1 MEQLLTGYSVKHDG
15 TIVISNGEEIVAS
28 NDSRLVGVSMD
39 DNEILRTIRR
49 CAEGSKLVH
58 VRRWR

>member
-1 MEQLLTGYSVKHDG
+1 MKHDG

-28 NDSRLVGVSMD
+28 NDSRLVGVNMD

-49 CAEGSKLVH
+49 HAEGSKLVH
-58 VRRWR
+58 VRDGGDTGAEALD